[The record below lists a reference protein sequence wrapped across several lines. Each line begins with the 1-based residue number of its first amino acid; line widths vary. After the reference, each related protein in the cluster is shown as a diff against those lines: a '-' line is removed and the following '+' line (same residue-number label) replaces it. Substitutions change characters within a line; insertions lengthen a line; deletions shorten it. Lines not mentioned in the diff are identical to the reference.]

1 MRGRGLKMRE
11 ASEEKNEGAKSPG
24 VKNPEQR
31 RRRATVPLVLRA
43 FVSGVRSSPLLAK
56 SRQPRLFPKPSVPQ
70 CGLLRWRLLLS
81 ISTVAGVLREKAD
94 CARRRRLRQRARPP
108 ARLPRARVFCPR
120 AGWNQPNRKRARGGP
135 SGQRRGAGASS
146 ATAAGARAEEARRA
160 SLTDRP
166 EPGPTQSG
174 KPVPARPLLLAE
186 DGRRGASP
194 IRLL

>member
-43 FVSGVRSSPLLAK
+43 FVSGVRSGPLLAK
-56 SRQPRLFPKPSVPQ
+56 SLQPRLFPKPSVPQ
-70 CGLLRWRLLLS
+70 YGLLRRRLLLS
-81 ISTVAGVLREKAD
+81 ISTVAGLLQKKGGLRPVPAAETAS
-94 CARRRRLRQRARPP
+94 APARPS
-108 ARLPRARVFCPR
+108 PRARVFCPR

-146 ATAAGARAEEARRA
+146 ATATGARA
-160 SLTDRP
+160 SLADQP
-166 EPGPTQSG
+166 EPRPTQSG
-174 KPVPARPLLLAE
+174 KPVPARPLLQAE

-194 IRLL
+194 VRLL